1 MDPRTGRAA
10 FRIAFLIL
18 GTAVAILPF
27 QRQNSAE
34 FVVTLM
40 AAAVGLLFV
49 GIVLVMARLSSPLLP
64 PRGGTGPRDKPVRT
78 SFNASNEDAGG
89 THDRT

>member
-27 QRQNSAE
+27 QRPNSAE
-34 FVVTLM
+34 FVVTVL
-40 AAAVGLLFV
+40 AAAVGLIFV
-49 GIVLVMARLSSPLLP
+49 GVVLLMARLSAPPLP
-64 PRGGTGPRDKPVRT
+64 PRGAGARDNPVRT
-78 SFNASNEDAGG
+78 RFNERNEHAGG
-89 THDRT
+89 THHDR

>member
-27 QRQNSAE
+27 QRPHSAE

-49 GIVLVMARLSSPLLP
+49 GIVLLMARLSSPPLP
-64 PRGGTGPRDKPVRT
+64 PRGAGTGDKPIRT